1 MNEGYQD
8 TYSDPNQI
16 YKITSAK
23 SRLEFMSTQ
32 FVGREEKS
40 GDSRVLINLQEFDAS
55 KEQGS
60 RVIGKT
66 FASIRFPDFL
76 ALVSYVESGALA
88 TTRTAEMKRM
98 ADAGEKYGRNIWESR
113 YGGGRLKNGEVVSR
127 RLAITLATQSRTAE
141 YIVVATETP
150 GEVKGRGA
158 ILPKEGA
165 KPSIVVRVPIS
176 YLDLLGALLLVRIH
190 IQAFIAQSYSSPAVL
205 RVASDDCSAEHTG
218 AADNFEPPMPPEYPP
233 RYGALKSDPVPKSPL
248 PEEIS
253 AYNPSDPME
262 FGLFGFTEFV

>member
-1 MNEGYQD
+1 MNEGFHD
-8 TYSDPNQI
+8 TYPDPNQI

-32 FVGREEKS
+32 FVGREDKS

-76 ALVSYVESGALA
+76 ALVSFVESGALA
-88 TTRTAEMKRM
+88 TMRTAELKRM
-98 ADAGEKYGRNIWESR
+98 ADTGEKYARNIWESR
-113 YGGGRLKNGEVVSR
+113 YGGGRLKNGEAVSR

-165 KPSIVVRVPIS
+165 KPSVVVRVPIS
-176 YLDLLGALLLVRIH
+176 YLDLIGALLLVRIH
-190 IQAFIAQSYSSPAVL
+190 IQAFIVKSYLSPAAL
-205 RVASDDCSAEHTG
+205 RVASDDYSAAHTG
-218 AADNFEPPMPPEYPP
+218 AADVYEPPMPPEYPP
-233 RYGALKSDPVPKSPL
+233 RFEVLIPASAPKTSL
-248 PEEIS
+248 PEDLS
-253 AYNPSDPME
+253 TNNPTDPLD
-262 FGLFGFTEFV
+262 FGLFGFPGFV